1 MKKKLP
7 ALVALGFVGAAA
19 LLLAKVLRDT
29 LNWDI
34 NWDNALDDYDPVK
47 DK

>member
-19 LLLAKVLRDT
+19 LLLAKLFR
-29 LNWDI
+29 NSFDI
-34 NWDNALDDYDPVK
+34 DWDNALDEYDPYS